1 MTQLGIGPI
10 GGENIMSCGK
20 CGKDKKD
27 KDKKKK

>member
-1 MTQLGIGPI
+1 LGKGPI

-27 KDKKKK
+27 DKGKKKK